1 MAPELKA
8 LNGLRFPACLLVF
21 CQHLPAWS
29 HPDHPWFAAIAPTV
43 ISQGHAAM
51 PYFFLLSGFVLLHAY
66 GAALLNPD
74 GSFRPGGT
82 RWFLRR
88 RLIRLFPLH
97 WLGLALMLPLAIAA
111 DSADWPA
118 LVAHLAM
125 IQSLAPDI
133 AIVAA
138 FNAPSWSLSDELVFA
153 VVFPPLALLLVA
165 APGRWRRILLA
176 LVVLA
181 PLAAAMLLFLA
192 APQRSG
198 LLPLYINP
206 LARLADFVAGMLLY
220 LLWRQHG
227 WRLDGL
233 RWEIAPMALFAAAII
248 AAPHLPAPFRHV
260 ALYLPA
266 LTLLTAVFVAG
277 DGPLRRAMA
286 SARARAL
293 GRLAFA
299 FYIVHFPLI
308 RWVETTGLA
317 ELATDDPWR
326 WALIPL
332 LLVLS
337 LLAALAVHHGV
348 ERTVE
353 PWLRRRF
360 SPARPAIS

>member
-29 HPDHPWFAAIAPTV
+29 HPDHPWFNAVAPTL

-66 GAALLNPD
+66 GGTLLEPD
-74 GSFRPGGT
+74 GSFRAGGT
-82 RWFLRR
+82 SWFLRR
-88 RLIRLFPLH
+88 RLIRLAPLH
-97 WLGLALMLPLAIAA
+97 WVGLLLVLPLAMMR
-111 DSADWPA
+111 DLVELPA
-118 LVAHLAM
+118 LLAHMTLTQA
-125 IQSLAPDI
+125 LVPDMR
-133 AIVAA
+133 VVGA
-138 FNAPSWSLSDELVFA
+138 FNAPAWSLSAELVFA
-153 VVFPPLALLLVA
+153 IVFPPLALLLAA
-165 APGRWRRILLA
+165 APPRLRAVLLGGA
-176 LVVLA
+176 VLA
-181 PLAAAMLLFLA
+181 PLAAATLLYA
-192 APQRSG
+192 IDPQQPRFFA
-198 LLPLYINP
+198 LYVNP

-220 LLWRQHG
+220 LLWRRYG

-233 RWEIAPMALFAAAII
+233 WWELLPVALLTAAIV
-248 AAPHLPAPFRHV
+248 AAPGLPVPFRYA
-260 ALYLPA
+260 ALYLPVLA
-266 LTLLTAVFVAG
+266 LLTAVFVAG
-277 DGPLRRAMA
+277 EGPLRRAM
-286 SARARAL
+286 SADRTRTL

-299 FYIVHFPLI
+299 FYIVHFPVI
-308 RWVETTGLA
+308 RWVESTQLA

-332 LLVLS
+332 LLALS

-360 SPARPAIS
+360 SGTRPAIS